1 MSVETSSEFLSFDSV
16 LQFCTAQSRREGRPY
31 SNRRPIHSS
40 KKKTASNHQAGGA
53 KSDFCFW
60 QGALKLFRTAH
71 LGFLLLP
78 VQILSSLPACIDKRT
93 IRLFNPVNRTVV
105 WLPLCNHMKDFLSSF
120 AYARTAYGQSG
131 ARHLGILFL
140 GLFVY
145 FAGCSAFAAS
155 MGFTVRDCTGIIQ
168 DFTRIPERSV
178 PEVVL
183 RGAKGIAVIR
193 VLKGAFGVSGRIG
206 EGVVIARLPARGWS
220 GPSAIATG
228 GGGFGF
234 QVGGQVTEF
243 IIILNTEAAVR
254 AFARGGN
261 VEFGG
266 ALSVAAGP
274 VGRAAEAGVLPV
286 AAVYTYSRSQ
296 GFFAGAS
303 LEGTLLVAQSGK
315 NAKYYRERVTPEEI
329 LSGRVIPPPGA
340 RELAAALSRF

>member
-1 MSVETSSEFLSFDSV
+1 MLLS
-16 LQFCTAQSRREGRPY
+16 
-31 SNRRPIHSS
+31 
-40 KKKTASNHQAGGA
+40 
-53 KSDFCFW
+53 
-60 QGALKLFRTAH
+60 
-71 LGFLLLP
+71 LL
-78 VQILSSLPACIDKRT
+78 
-93 IRLFNPVNRTVV
+93 
-105 WLPLCNHMKDFLSSF
+105 
-120 AYARTAYGQSG
+120 
-131 ARHLGILFL
+131 
-140 GLFVY
+140 VY
-145 FAGCSAFAAS
+145 LAGCPAFAAS
-155 MGFTVRDCTGIIQ
+155 MRETVSDCADIVQ
-168 DFTRIPERSV
+168 DFSGIAERSI
-178 PEVVL
+178 PSRVL
-183 RGAKGIAVIR
+183 RSAKGIAILR
-193 VLKGAFGVSGRIG
+193 VLKGGFFVSGRIG
-206 EGVVIARLPARGWS
+206 EGVVIARLPEDGWS
-220 GPSAIATG
+220 GPSAIGTG
-228 GGGFGF
+228 GAGFGF